1 MKVHFIGTR
10 EALAKYGVVQDIVWR
25 SARDVESFVL
35 DPVHYES
42 QGWWA
47 RRLTKSVLRDMRKGL
62 TDHDMMVIV
71 DDGVSPLI
79 PHWIIAFLAGGVYR
93 LSVPDRFKPA
103 YGYDGCDGVN
113 YYKKFESL
121 EDLFELWRGTT
132 WALDKFATRIY
143 PR

>member
-1 MKVHFIGTR
+1 MKVHCIGTR

-79 PHWIIAFLAGGVYR
+79 PHWIIALAHSLQGKR
-93 LSVPDRFKPA
+93 ATETLQPLSGAPA
-103 YGYDGCDGVN
+103 LLSIA
-113 YYKKFESL
+113 FSSA
-121 EDLFELWRGTT
+121 WQT
-132 WALDKFATRIY
+132 
-143 PR
+143 